1 MLVLVSDAYILLKAN
16 HIIFSCEDIPE
27 SSCQITESLCRSQK
41 SRASL
46 YCCCPDFLFRESAF
60 SLDWSEQFSQ
70 STHPN
75 NTHKTTE
82 APASLSAFSR
92 GCDMERA
99 GKIWFMHE
107 LLCLLSKRRLFL
119 CRWVVLPKNAPWWI
133 ASLIPSLHIL
143 QDSRQMTPTQDQSH
157 LLLGNCT
164 ECGSIVYRFA
174 AHGDFALDC
183 AQMDLFP

>member
-1 MLVLVSDAYILLKAN
+1 MKTFLDPAA
-16 HIIFSCEDIPE
+16 
-27 SSCQITESLCRSQK
+27 RSQ
-41 SRASL
+41 SHCAGLRN
-46 YCCCPDFLFRESAF
+46 PEHLFVAIAQISFSEKVHF

-107 LLCLLSKRRLFL
+107 LLCLLSKRRLFP
-119 CRWVVLPKNAPWWI
+119 CRWVELPKNAPWWI

-143 QDSRQMTPTQDQSH
+143 QDSGQMTATQDQSH

-164 ECGSIVYRFA
+164 ECGSIIYRFA
-174 AHGDFALDC
+174 ARGNFALDC
-183 AQMDLFP
+183 VQMDLFPRFWRGLVKIKM